1 KNMRSPTELTME
13 ASVMKGVQNALQ
25 RARLRSSL
33 ASSKLFLGNGLST
46 MFRWCGISFYS
57 FSMTHQVVSLSI
69 LLAYGEVQ
77 HASFVTK
84 YYLSTQ
90 PNSITRRDHV
100 R

>member
-1 KNMRSPTELTME
+1 MRSPTELTME
-13 ASVMKGVQNALQ
+13 ASVIKGVQNALQ

-46 MFRWCGISFYS
+46 MFRWYGISFFS
-57 FSMTHQVVSLSI
+57 FSMTHQVVSRFL

-77 HASFVTK
+77 NASFVTK
-84 YYLSTQ
+84 YYMSTQ
-90 PNSITRRDHV
+90 PNFITKQRHV